1 MFQTVFQ
8 VWLGFALRK
17 VKNNLYIWYKQM
29 PRPPARGPR
38 RPRRKAAAPRR
49 PRSTVPTQVVRGR
62 GFYKGFGRDLGTAVG
77 AAAGGAGMFYQVPG
91 MNPGTG
97 IAVGRALGSMVSHAT
112 GFGAYKL
119 RHNSI
124 LMGDVPS
131 VRNARNLE
139 GAVVV
144 RHKEYLGDVTS
155 SSTAGSAA
163 ITVYPLNPGLST
175 FPWLAGIANSF
186 QEYKWNGVL
195 VEFKTTCGDAISS
208 TNSALGEVV
217 ISTNYNSVSPFTTS
231 STKSQL
237 LNEEYATSTKPSM
250 SAIHAIECAPTQSPL
265 TRLYTRGTST
275 NVAATGADLRLY
287 DLGSL
292 AVGTFGQQAASAT
305 LGELWITY
313 EVILFKPRINV

>member
-1 MFQTVFQ
+1 M
-8 VWLGFALRK
+8 
-17 VKNNLYIWYKQM
+17 
-29 PRPPARGPR
+29 
-38 RPRRKAAAPRR
+38 
-49 PRSTVPTQVVRGR
+49 
-62 GFYKGFGRDLGTAVG
+62 
-77 AAAGGAGMFYQVPG
+77 
-91 MNPGTG
+91 
-97 IAVGRALGSMVSHAT
+97 
-112 GFGAYKL
+112 
-119 RHNSI
+119 
-124 LMGDVPS
+124 
-131 VRNARNLE
+131 
-139 GAVVV
+139 
-144 RHKEYLGDVTS
+144 
-155 SSTAGSAA
+155 
-163 ITVYPLNPGLST
+163 
-175 FPWLAGIANSF
+175 
-186 QEYKWNGVL
+186 L

-275 NVAATGADLRLY
+275 NAAATGADLRLY